1 MRLFVK
7 KSDLISIPIFVYEED
22 GQTIATFTKSET
34 SSIDNVET
42 VKFIF
47 RRPSYSDSVNIT
59 TKSQLQLAQTDD
71 ASINASSI
79 VTFQNLIFKT
89 LISDWD
95 IKDENGQKVPVNSE
109 NINSLEPLVARA
121 AVSGLLTKIQI

>member
-7 KSDLISIPIFVYEED
+7 KNDLITIPVFVYEED
-22 GQTIATFTKSET
+22 GQTMATFTESEA
-34 SSIDNVET
+34 SSAKEVET
-42 VKFIF
+42 VEFIF

-59 TKSQLQLAQTDD
+59 TKSRLQISSGED
-71 ASINASSI
+71 ASVDTASI

-89 LISDWD
+89 LISDWS
-95 IKDENGQKVPVNSE
+95 IKDENGQKVPVITE
-109 NINSLEPLVARA
+109 NINNLEPLVARA